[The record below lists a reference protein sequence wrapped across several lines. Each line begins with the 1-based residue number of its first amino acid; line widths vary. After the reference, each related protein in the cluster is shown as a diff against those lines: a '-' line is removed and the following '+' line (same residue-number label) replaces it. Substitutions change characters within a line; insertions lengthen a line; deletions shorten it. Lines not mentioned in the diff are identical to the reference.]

1 VTGSYTSPMGG
12 LTLIVHG
19 GAGTLRTEIEQAA
32 REGVE
37 RALASG
43 WKILQSGRPAMDA
56 CEEAIVELEN
66 NPVFDAGTGAHLNR
80 DGNAQLDAILMDGA
94 TLQSGAVGAVE
105 RIRNPIR
112 LARRILE
119 KGQHSFLVGPGAEQF
134 ALESGMLLCDPAEL
148 VTPYERQRWAAK
160 AAESEPRGTVG
171 AVAMDA
177 AGNLC
182 AGTSTG
188 GTFFKHPGRIGDSPI
203 IGCGCYAD
211 NDAAAVSS
219 TGHGESIMKIVM
231 AKTASD
237 FVAAGHDA
245 QAAADAAIKLLSRR
259 TAGAGG
265 LIIVDRSG
273 RFGASFST
281 PNMTWAAKT
290 TMGKE

>member
-1 VTGSYTSPMGG
+1 MRG

-19 GAGTLRTEIEQAA
+19 GAGNLRPEMEAPA
-32 REGVE
+32 RAGVE
-37 RALASG
+37 RALAKG
-43 WKILQSGRPAMDA
+43 WAVLEAGRPAIDA
-56 CEEAIVELEN
+56 CEEAVIELEN
-66 NPVFDAGTGAHLNR
+66 DPVFDAGIGAHLNR
-80 DGNAQLDAILMDGA
+80 DGYAQLDAIVMDGA

-119 KGQHSFLVGPGAEQF
+119 KGEHSFLVGAGAEQF
-134 ALESGMLLCDPAEL
+134 AVESGIPLCDPAEL
-148 VTPYERQRWAAK
+148 ITADALQRWSAR
-160 AAESEPRGTVG
+160 AAESGRHGTVG
-171 AVAMDA
+171 SVALDL

-211 NDAAAVSS
+211 NEAAGGSC

-237 FVAAGHDA
+237 LVAAGHEA
-245 QAAADAAIKLLSRR
+245 QAAADAAVKLLSSR
-259 TAGAGG
+259 TQGAGG
-265 LIIVDRSG
+265 LIVVDYAG

-281 PNMTWAAKT
+281 PHMTWAAKT
-290 TMGKE
+290 TFGTVWSRR

>member
-1 VTGSYTSPMGG
+1 MRG

-19 GAGTLRTEIEQAA
+19 GAGTLRPEIESAA
-32 REGVE
+32 REGVR
-37 RALASG
+37 RALAKG
-43 WKILQSGRPAMDA
+43 WSILEAGRSAIDA
-56 CEEAIVELEN
+56 CEEAIIEMEN
-66 NPVFDAGTGAHLNR
+66 DPVFDAGTGAHLNR

-94 TLQSGAVGAVE
+94 SLQSGAVGAVE

-119 KGQHSFLVGPGAEQF
+119 KGQHSFLVGEGAEQF
-134 ALESGMLLCDPAEL
+134 AMEVGMPFCDPSEL
-148 VTPYERQRWAAK
+148 VTPYERQRWAART
-160 AAESEPRGTVG
+160 AEPEPRGTVG
-171 AVAMDA
+171 AVAIDA

-211 NDAAAVSS
+211 NETAAVSC

-231 AKTASD
+231 AKTAVD
-237 FVAAGHDA
+237 LVAGGHDA
-245 QAAADAAIKLLSRR
+245 QSAADNAVMMLSRK
-259 TAGAGG
+259 TGGTGG
-265 LIIVDRSG
+265 LIIVDRAG

-281 PNMTWAAKT
+281 PHMTFAAKT
-290 TMGKE
+290 TREK